1 MYCGAVKNFALT
13 ILFILSFCRVAPPAH
28 RVHRVSLPRSVGRG
42 RVVAATAVLPAVRPM
57 RTRPT
62 TANSSRLKTL
72 KGRPTM
78 AARKANLGKATA
90 ALAWAGQAARVRP
103 SSTTKAGKRSFGNP
117 ERYFAFAPHFSV
129 SHFSLL
135 VLNPVHLHVSVN
147 LITFFIRYFTLI
159 STLHFANVG
168 LQLSLERQLI
178 SRRLKAQ
185 T

>member
-1 MYCGAVKNFALT
+1 MYCGAVNNFALT

-90 ALAWAGQAARVRP
+90 ALAWVGQAARVRP

-129 SHFSLL
+129 SHFSL

-147 LITFFIRYFTLI
+147 LITFF
-159 STLHFANVG
+159 
-168 LQLSLERQLI
+168 
-178 SRRLKAQ
+178 
-185 T
+185 

>member
-1 MYCGAVKNFALT
+1 MYCVTVNNFASAIT
-13 ILFILSFCRVAPPAH
+13 LFLFYCRVAPRAH

-42 RVVAATAVLPAVRPM
+42 RVVAATAVLPVRPM

-78 AARKANLGKATA
+78 AARKANRGKATA
-90 ALAWAGQAARVRP
+90 ALAWAGQAARARP

-129 SHFSLL
+129 SHFSL

-147 LITFFIRYFTLI
+147 LITFFDTVFYTY
-159 STLHFANVG
+159 
-168 LQLSLERQLI
+168 
-178 SRRLKAQ
+178 
-185 T
+185 